1 MYLVKKKEISLSSH
15 NKGLWKRKLDKKP
28 LKIVLPRLVPLRTFR
43 EKKTYCITSWK
54 WREVF
59 TIIWVIICVH
69 RFHKYKSKSCSS
81 VSSPEQDRLAKRSDD
96 RFHRHWINESMT
108 FCSKTGYNWLLY
120 EEGQEMFCL
129 LCRKHNVVKAKN
141 KSNKFNIE
149 PAVRIKKKAIEEHN
163 NNNNNNNI

>member
-15 NKGLWKRKLDKKP
+15 NKGLWKKKLDKKLWRSCFQGWCP
-28 LKIVLPRLVPLRTFR
+28 FDHS
-43 EKKTYCITSWK
+43 EKKNLLHHKLKMKGSFYHHLSQ
-54 WREVF
+54 
-59 TIIWVIICVH
+59 
-69 RFHKYKSKSCSS
+69 FHKCKGKSCSR

-96 RFHRHWINESMT
+96 RFHHHWINESMK

-149 PAVRIKKKAIEEHN
+149 PAVRIKKKAVEEHN
-163 NNNNNNNI
+163 NNNNNNNNNNI